1 MIPKDKEY
9 RLIKIYMYICDMYEQ
24 SLKYHCAA
32 VEKVD
37 TGG

>member
-24 SLKYHCAA
+24 SLAA